1 MFFHCFSKVN
11 WRWRYGLYTSLVL
24 KIDFCFLL
32 LATGSYSKN
41 RLSHAFDAIL
51 GLYGTLCY
59 VQYYISGLAIVGFVF
74 VNQIHDLH
82 TSYTCACIETCC
94 RARTNSKGFYRCMF
108 SLFPHVISYCTVW
121 LSPYIWI
128 IMPSFCCVSVH
139 LSVHLSVPGYF
150 CKTQWMRKI
159 SNICP
164 LH

>member
-1 MFFHCFSKVN
+1 MFFHCFSEVN

-41 RLSHAFDAIL
+41 RLAHAFDAIL

-74 VNQIHDLH
+74 VNQIHDLL

-108 SLFPHVISYCTVW
+108 SLFPHVILYNNYLYSLIEFIYLNYYAIFLLCVCTF
-121 LSPYIWI
+121 LC
-128 IMPSFCCVSVH
+128 SFVCSR
-139 LSVHLSVPGYF
+139 LFL
-150 CKTQWMRKI
+150 
-159 SNICP
+159 
-164 LH
+164 